1 MAARHVRVVSH
12 IVPIRPPEVY
22 DTYWRFAAER
32 QEIFFRRLK
41 DQPYPWTDDPILTE
55 FKFTNAYRASDRVS
69 QYLIRHVIY
78 GAHLSQEP
86 EEVFFR
92 IMLFKLFNRI
102 ETWEAL
108 QSKLGTI
115 TVEEYSAE
123 RYDRALSSIRA
134 AGDPIYSAAYIMP
147 SPRRTRGS
155 KHRNHLLLLDQML
168 TDSVPRRLVDCR
180 HMQQAFELLKSY
192 SGIGDFLAY
201 QYVTD
206 LNYSELTNFSESDFV
221 VPGPGAL
228 DGIRK
233 CFANLAGLNE
243 PEIIKFMSD
252 RQEKEFER
260 LRLPFQSL
268 WGRRLQLIDCQ
279 NLFCEVGKYARVR
292 HPKIAGRSDRKRI
305 KQKLQPKPRLL
316 SPWYPPKWGLNQSIA
331 HWQQNTFFGMARGG

>member
-1 MAARHVRVVSH
+1 MTPRNKGTVSH
-12 IVPIRPPEVY
+12 IVPIKPTEVY

-41 DQPYPWTDDPILTE
+41 DQPYPWTSDPILTQY
-55 FKFTNAYRASDRVS
+55 KFTNAYRASDRVS

-78 GAHLSQEP
+78 SADFPQEP
-86 EEVFFR
+86 EEIFFR

-108 QSKLGTI
+108 RADLGTI
-115 TVEEYSAE
+115 TVDEYSWD
-123 RYDRALSSIRA
+123 RYDQALTRIRA
-134 AGDPIYSAAYIMP
+134 TGAPIYSAAYIMP
-147 SPRRTRGS
+147 STRRIPGS

-168 TDSVPRRLVDCR
+168 ADSLPRRLTECR
-180 HMQQAFELLKSY
+180 SMQQAFELLKSY

-201 QYVTD
+201 QYATD
-206 LNYSELTNFSESDFV
+206 LNYSMLMDFGESDFV

-233 CFANLAGLNE
+233 CFESAAGLNE
-243 PEIIKFMSD
+243 PEIIKFMAD
-252 RQEKEFER
+252 RQEMEFER
-260 LRLPFQSL
+260 LGLPFRSL

-292 HPKIAGRSDRKRI
+292 HPKVLGRSGRTRV
-305 KQKLQPKPRLL
+305 KQKLQPKPALPD
-316 SPWYPPKWGLNQSIA
+316 PWYPPKWGLNPLIA
-331 HWQQNTFFGMARGG
+331 QWQQTAPVRKVARG